1 MKPFNQREKNEQQS
15 YKQNTYL
22 EMMLTDMEKN
32 MTSMDM
38 KVTNIYGDKKG
49 KYEKERNKNQI
60 WVRIW

>member
-1 MKPFNQREKNEQQS
+1 
-15 YKQNTYL
+15 
-22 EMMLTDMEKN
+22 MLTDMEKN

>member
-15 YKQNTYL
+15 YKQNAYL

-38 KVTNIYGDKKG
+38 KVTIYMETKRENTKKKETKI
-49 KYEKERNKNQI
+49 KYG
-60 WVRIW
+60 